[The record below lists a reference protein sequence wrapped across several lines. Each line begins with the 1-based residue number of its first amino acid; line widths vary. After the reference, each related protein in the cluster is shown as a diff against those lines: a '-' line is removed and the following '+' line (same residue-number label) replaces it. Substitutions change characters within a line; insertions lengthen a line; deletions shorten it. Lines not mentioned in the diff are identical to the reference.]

1 MVVKNRIRW
10 GILSTGHIARKF
22 VSDLRLVPD
31 AEVVAVGSRTLD
43 SAQRF
48 AQAHGVPKA
57 YGSWE
62 ALAADGTIDVVYVAT
77 PTPWHCAAARCCL
90 EAGRPVLVEKPLSL
104 DFASGQDLVAAAR
117 DTGLF
122 LMEAMWMRCLP
133 IIREIL
139 SLVHGGA
146 IGEPAMLLAGFGLPG
161 PFPATHR
168 LRRADLGG
176 GALLD
181 LGVYP
186 VALAQAVFGSPSG
199 VSALTTT
206 DPVTGADLITSFTL
220 AHPSGALAALHCSL
234 AGHLPNTATICGTAG
249 RIELPGDFFRPQA
262 FTIYQASG
270 SGTVGSIDPEDGRKS
285 ELPHDGYGYQF
296 EAAEVHR
303 CLREDLLES
312 PLSPHADS
320 LAVARTMDQIK
331 LSAKR
336 VVTHDRLMT
345 PAAPTAG

>member
-1 MVVKNRIRW
+1 MKNRIRW

-31 AEVVAVGSRTLD
+31 AEVVAVGSRAID
-43 SAQRF
+43 SARRF

-117 DTGLF
+117 AAGLF

-133 IIREIL
+133 VIREIL
-139 SLVHGGA
+139 SLVRGGA
-146 IGEPAMLLAGFGLPG
+146 LGEPTMLLAGFGLPG

-186 VALAQAVFGSPSG
+186 VALAQAVFGPPSA
-199 VSALTTT
+199 VSAVTTA
-206 DPVTGADLITSFTL
+206 DPATGTDLITSFTL

-234 AGHLPNTATICGTAG
+234 AGHLPNTAVICGTAG
-249 RIELPGDFFRPQA
+249 RIELPGDFFRPRD
-262 FTIYQASG
+262 FLIYQATEPG
-270 SGTVGSIDPEDGRKS
+270 AIGAEDGRRS

-320 LAVARTMDQIK
+320 LAVARTLDQVK

-336 VVTHDRLMT
+336 VVAHDRLIT
-345 PAAPTAG
+345 PAAQTEG